1 MGKSLVMPR
10 AASFSMIRGEVPSL
24 AISSPFSAPVSTP
37 WPSPSPGQG
46 PAHDAGVDLN
56 PRGAVE
62 QWNARLGGSGDPAA
76 GAWHGPG
83 GGAPGES
90 GATTRSLR
98 YVAAGDEAEAEAA
111 RARRSREIIAARA
124 RRWQLVVELRPRAL
138 DVGPPGETWK
148 EGRGCAIIIFPVL
161 PFSRGLS
168 FTERPAQN
176 WPKKI

>member
-10 AASFSMIRGEVPSL
+10 AASFSTIRGEVPSL

-37 WPSPSPGQG
+37 SPSPSPGQG

-62 QWNARLGGSGDPAA
+62 QWNARLGGSGDLAA

-83 GGAPGES
+83 GAAGGES

-98 YVAAGDEAEAEAA
+98 YVA
-111 RARRSREIIAARA
+111 
-124 RRWQLVVELRPRAL
+124 
-138 DVGPPGETWK
+138 PGM
-148 EGRGCAIIIFPVL
+148 
-161 PFSRGLS
+161 GL
-168 FTERPAQN
+168 
-176 WPKKI
+176 